1 MTTDDQIRSEKLQDN
16 INREDAK
23 ISTFSSGKIDKHE
36 YVLVKKYHHLIKN
49 T

>member
-1 MTTDDQIRSEKLQDN
+1 MITDDQIRSENLQDN

-23 ISTFSSGKIDKHE
+23 RSTFSSGKIDKHE